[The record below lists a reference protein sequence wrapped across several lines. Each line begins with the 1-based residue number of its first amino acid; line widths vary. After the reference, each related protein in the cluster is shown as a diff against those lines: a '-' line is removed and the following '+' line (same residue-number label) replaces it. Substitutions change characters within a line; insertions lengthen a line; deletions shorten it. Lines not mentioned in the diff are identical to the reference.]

1 MSSSFINSSIMH
13 SPILPILIPFIASIL
28 LLISSGRSACLQRGI
43 SALAVV
49 MLLLAAGH
57 LLWLTDTGN
66 PLSYALGEWSP
77 PFGITL
83 VADRLAALGV
93 MVTSIL
99 AAAALLY
106 ASAGFDQKGR
116 HFHAIF
122 QLQLVGIN
130 GAFLTG
136 DVFNLFV
143 FFEVMLLASYILLAH
158 GGGPNK
164 SRAGFAYVTL
174 NLAGS
179 AVFLIALGLIYG
191 TLGTLNLADIALQLQ
206 SIPAE
211 QTALV
216 RVAGAL
222 LITVFVLKA
231 AVLPLSFWLPHAYA
245 AAGPAVAALFAI
257 MTKVGIV
264 AVLRVQMIAFD
275 AAPATAGLV
284 GDWLVIAALA
294 TIVFAALGILTAKS
308 LQALVAWLVLGSAG
322 VLLIVPSLSGSL
334 TTAAALYYLVQ
345 SAIVG
350 AAFFMLAGLIRD
362 ARGPAGDGLL
372 RAEKVTSISL
382 QIGFLLLAAT
392 AAGLPPFS
400 GFVGKLMLL
409 SAISQSSMAAAIWA
423 VILVSGLLT
432 TVALAKA
439 GSRLFWEAPPEDET
453 RQEPAAQAAASSR
466 RQYLA
471 TFGLIAVSILLVIF
485 ARPISDFTQ
494 RTAAQLHEPS
504 QYIDAVIPDHAAIPR
519 MTRP

>member
-1 MSSSFINSSIMH
+1 MHHSIMSH
-13 SPILPILIPFIASIL
+13 SPILPILIPFVSSML
-28 LLISSGRSACLQRGI
+28 LLMLSSRKACLHRGI
-43 SALAVV
+43 SALAAI
-49 MLLLAAGH
+49 LLLAASTH
-57 LLWLTDTGN
+57 LLLLTDNGS
-66 PLSYALGEWSP
+66 PLSYALGDWTP

-83 VADRLAALGV
+83 VADRLAALGL

-158 GGGPNK
+158 GGGLNK

-211 QTALV
+211 ESALV

-275 AAPATAGLV
+275 SAPATAGLV
-284 GDWLVIAALA
+284 GDWLIIAALA

-308 LQALVAWLVLGSAG
+308 LQALVAWLVLASAG
-322 VLLIVPSLSGSL
+322 VLLIVPSLGNSL
-334 TTAAALYYLVQ
+334 ATAAGLYYLVQ
-345 SAIVG
+345 SAIAG

-362 ARGPAGDGLL
+362 ARGRAGDGLF
-372 RAEKVTSISL
+372 RAEKISSITL
-382 QIGFLLLAAT
+382 QVGFLLLAAT

-409 SAISQSSMAAAIWA
+409 SAASQSSLAAAIWA

-439 GSRLFWEAPPEDET
+439 GSRLFWEAPQEDEAHE
-453 RQEPAAQAAASSR
+453 QPAGPVAAGSW
-466 RQYLA
+466 RQYLS
-471 TFGLIAVSILLVIF
+471 TFGLVAVSILLVIL
-485 ARPISDFTQ
+485 ARPVSDFTQ

-504 QYIDAVIPDHAAIPR
+504 QYIEAVISDHAAIPR

>member
-1 MSSSFINSSIMH
+1 MNH
-13 SPILPILIPFIASIL
+13 SPILPILIPFISSL
-28 LLISSGRSACLQRGI
+28 LLLMLSGSKLALQRSI
-43 SALAVV
+43 SAVAVLSLIAAAV
-49 MLLLAAGH
+49 NLLL
-57 LLWLTDTGN
+57 LTDSQA
-66 PLSYALGEWSP
+66 PLSYTLGDWP
-77 PFGITL
+77 APFGIVL

-158 GGGPNK
+158 GGGLNK
-164 SRAGFAYVTL
+164 SRAGFAYATL

-179 AVFLIALGLIYG
+179 AVFLIALGLVYG

-206 SIPAE
+206 TVSAADA
-211 QTALV
+211 ALV

-222 LITVFVLKA
+222 LITVFLLKA

-264 AVLRVQMIAFD
+264 AILRVQMIAFD
-275 AAPATAGLV
+275 SAAATHDLI
-284 GDWLVIAALA
+284 GDWLVITALA
-294 TIVFAALGILTAKS
+294 TIIFAALGILTAKN

-322 VLLIVPSLSGSL
+322 VLLIVPSFAN
-334 TTAAALYYLVQ
+334 TAVTAAALYYLVQ
-345 SAIVG
+345 SAIVA
-350 AAFFMLAGLIRD
+350 AAFFMLAGLIGT
-362 ARGPAGDGLL
+362 ARGRIKDTLTGAGRLNS
-372 RAEKVTSISL
+372 RSL
-382 QIGFLLLAAT
+382 QLGFLLLAAT

-400 GFVGKLMLL
+400 GFLGKLMLL
-409 SAISQSSMAAAIWA
+409 TAVSQSPLATAIWT
-423 VILVSGLLT
+423 VILIAGLIT

-439 GSRLFWEAPPEDET
+439 GSRLFWEISAEGET
-453 RQEPAAQAAASSR
+453 ELQPTTPARSG

-471 TFGLIAVSILLVIF
+471 TFALITVSLLLLVF
-485 ARPISDFTQ
+485 SQPLSDFTQ
-494 RTAAQLHEPS
+494 RTAAQLHQPE
-504 QYIDAVIPDHAAIPR
+504 QYIDAVIPGHAAIPR
-519 MTRP
+519 VSRP

>member
-1 MSSSFINSSIMH
+1 MMH
-13 SPILPILIPFIASIL
+13 SPILPILIPFVASIL
-28 LLISSGRSACLQRGI
+28 LLLMSGRSASVQRSI
-43 SALAVV
+43 SAIAAILLIAASAH
-49 MLLLAAGH
+49 LLL
-57 LLWLTDTGN
+57 LTDSLP
-66 PLSYALGEWSP
+66 PLTYALGEWAP
-77 PFGITL
+77 PFGIVL

-106 ASAGFDQKGR
+106 ASSGFDTKGR

-158 GGGPNK
+158 GGGLNK

-179 AVFLIALGLIYG
+179 AVFLISLGMIYG

-206 SIPAE
+206 SISPE
-211 QTALV
+211 QASLV
-216 RVAGAL
+216 RLASAL
-222 LITVFVLKA
+222 LMTVFLLKA

-245 AAGPAVAALFAI
+245 AAGAPVAALFAI

-264 AVLRVQMIAFD
+264 AALRVQMIALD
-275 AAPATAGLV
+275 GASVTQGIV

-294 TIVFAALGILTAKS
+294 TIAFAAFGILAAKR
-308 LQALVAWLVLGSAG
+308 LQSSVSWLVLASAG
-322 VLLIVPSLSGSL
+322 VLLIVPPLADVTV
-334 TTAAALYYLVQ
+334 TTAGLYYLVQ

-350 AAFFMLAGLIRD
+350 AAFFLLAGLISH
-362 ARGPAGDGLL
+362 ARGEAQDTLVGAGRLSNNTL
-372 RAEKVTSISL
+372 KL
-382 QIGFLLLAAT
+382 GFLVLAAT

-400 GFVGKLMLL
+400 GFIGKLMLL
-409 SAISQSSMAAAIWA
+409 SAVQESHLVAAIWA
-423 VILVSGLLT
+423 VILTAGLIT

-439 GSRLFWEAPPEDET
+439 GSSLFWEIASDGQAESHTET
-453 RQEPAAQAAASSR
+453 KAGK
-466 RQYLA
+466 RQYAA
-471 TFGLIAVSILLVIF
+471 TFSLMTIALLLVIF
-485 ARPISDFTQ
+485 AQPVSNFAQ
-494 RTAAQLHEPS
+494 RAAEQLHDPQ
-504 QYIDAVIPDHAAIPR
+504 QYIQAVIPDATVINR
-519 MTRP
+519 VSRP